1 MFTLENLK
9 QFGALKA
16 IGMTN
21 GRIVRMI
28 LLPALVVGAMGFG
41 IGIGLGTIFFVALSH
56 MEPPRNFVLFWQTIV
71 GAGGAELLIVL
82 LASLASI
89 RKVLVLEPAIVFR
102 G

>member
-1 MFTLENLK
+1 
-9 QFGALKA
+9 
-16 IGMTN
+16 
-21 GRIVRMI
+21 
-28 LLPALVVGAMGFG
+28 
-41 IGIGLGTIFFVALSH
+41 
-56 MEPPRNFVLFWQTIV
+56 MEPTRNFVLFWQTIV

>member
-1 MFTLENLK
+1 MTIWYYLRNTAIASAIGITVVIAILVGKVVAGQTFYMFTLENLK

-41 IGIGLGTIFFVALSH
+41 IGIRSGHHLLCGALSH
-56 MEPPRNFVLFWQTIV
+56 
-71 GAGGAELLIVL
+71 GADA
-82 LASLASI
+82 
-89 RKVLVLEPAIVFR
+89 
-102 G
+102 